1 MEIKFDVRTL
11 GISDMPQYIIEQRII
26 QLELGTTLPLEF
38 KEMEELQIYE
48 RGEKA
53 YNNTG
58 L

>member
-1 MEIKFDVRTL
+1 
-11 GISDMPQYIIEQRII
+11 MPQYRIEQRII

-38 KEMEELQIYE
+38 KEMEELQISE
-48 RGEKA
+48 RGENA

>member
-1 MEIKFDVRTL
+1 
-11 GISDMPQYIIEQRII
+11 MPQYIIEQRII

>member
-11 GISDMPQYIIEQRII
+11 GIADMPQYRIEQRII

-38 KEMEELQIYE
+38 KEMEELQISE
-48 RGEKA
+48 RWENA